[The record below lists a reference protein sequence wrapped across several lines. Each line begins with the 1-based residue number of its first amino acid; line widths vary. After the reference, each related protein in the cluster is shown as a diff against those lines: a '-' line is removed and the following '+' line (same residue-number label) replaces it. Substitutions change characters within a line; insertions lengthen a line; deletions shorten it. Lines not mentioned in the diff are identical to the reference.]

1 MLSTRPL
8 VFAASAL
15 ALGLAACQSTP
26 PPGDLTDD
34 AGRAVVLEA
43 TPERV
48 LPLAPNLTEL
58 VAAAAGVDRLA
69 AVSQSDTYP
78 PGVAELETFTSFPLD
93 FERVVQLDPDLA
105 LASSDVNTVS
115 QADRLAELG
124 IPSFVFTFNEV
135 ADVPRALRQLDEILG
150 SDGGERVATDI
161 ERRVAFVTR
170 TVTGFVPP
178 RVLVLAGDDAL
189 YAFGRDSY
197 ASELVRLAGG
207 ENLTDAYG
215 GSAAQP
221 GEEDVIRMGPEV
233 IFVLAGDDY
242 DPADLLEKHPT
253 FFTLPAMQTGRVYG
267 IDPDLVSRP
276 GPRVVDGLE
285 RIARHLHPTAFAD
298 GAA

>member
-1 MLSTRPL
+1 MLPIRPL
-8 VFAASAL
+8 VVAASAL
-15 ALGLAACQSTP
+15 SVGLAACQSAP

-58 VAAAAGVDRLA
+58 VAAAAGVERLA
-69 AVSQSDTYP
+69 AVSQSDNHP
-78 PGVAELETFTSFPLD
+78 AAVRELETFTSFPLD
-93 FERVVQLDPDLA
+93 FERVVELAPDLV

-124 IPSFVFTFNEV
+124 FPSFVFTFDEV
-135 ADVPRALRQLDEILG
+135 ADVPRALRQLDAILG
-150 SDGGERVATDI
+150 TDDGERVAGDI
-161 ERRVAFVTR
+161 ERRVAFVGR
-170 TVTGFVPP
+170 TVAGFVPP
-178 RVLVLAGDDAL
+178 RVLLLAGDDAL

-207 ENLTDAYG
+207 ENLTDRYDGA
-215 GSAAQP
+215 AAQP

-242 DPADLLEKHPT
+242 NPADLLEKHPT
-253 FFTLPAMQTGRVYG
+253 FFTLPAMQSGRVYG
-267 IDPDLVSRP
+267 LDPDLVSRA
-276 GPRVVDGLE
+276 GPRIVEGLE
-285 RIARHLHPTAFAD
+285 QIARLLHPTAFAA